1 MNVFI
6 GSIKVAIFWF
16 FSGLCFLG
24 NLLPNGTLI
33 TLVPSTELTFEL
45 FPEKLLTNFG
55 KSKFVIGKLLTLP
68 DLKSLLIASN
78 TPNKFDA

>member
-24 NLLPNGTLI
+24 NILPNGTLI
-33 TLVPSTELTFEL
+33 TLVPSTELTSEL
-45 FPEKLLTNFG
+45 FPEKLFTKLGN
-55 KSKFVIGKLLTLP
+55 SKFVIGKLLTLQ
-68 DLKSLLIASN
+68 DLKFLLIASN
-78 TPNKFDA
+78 TPKTI